1 MRQKIGTEAV
11 RSPVGQNFTALEI
24 FEVFGATEVICGT
37 ELVMFMWI
45 GTAGSPKRG
54 GHVALGVAEMVKLG
68 GSSRELQRSS
78 DEVVW
83 KFIRQNFPAAGGLF
97 WSSLPG
103 VFYEWR
109 IYQGS
114 HLIPAVVGLVN
125 R

>member
-45 GTAGSPKRG
+45 GIAGSPKRG
-54 GHVALGVAEMVKLG
+54 GHAALGVAEMVKLG

-78 DEVVW
+78 DEVV
-83 KFIRQNFPAAGGLF
+83 
-97 WSSLPG
+97 
-103 VFYEWR
+103 
-109 IYQGS
+109 
-114 HLIPAVVGLVN
+114 
-125 R
+125 

>member
-11 RSPVGQNFTALEI
+11 WSPVGQNFTALEI

-83 KFIRQNFPAAGGLF
+83 KFIRQKFPAAGGLF
-97 WSSLPG
+97 WSSLAG